1 MSNILSF
8 NHTGLRSTNGSD
20 LGGLRL
26 RVQVAKESFLDR
38 LKAEREQSAQKQ
50 KPAAPTS
57 HVPQNFNLEIKK
69 SIPEPNFNSSI
80 ATNRKSF
87 PESNFNS
94 SIPANRKTI
103 PEPQVV
109 QDYNPMQMFKNFK
122 SQNISNNEGAKEASS
137 PKKEWTKQKPLDSGR
152 TQQKQD
158 WQQKN
163 TNSLKKFGG
172 TKSINVEEEEE
183 ETGNNG
189 SLMSKLENFSGM
201 WNDLDEA
208 PVMIDVTRKAAVET
222 IKPEVKVED
231 PEEIKR
237 KELDNQKRIQSLQ
250 LRNEALKAQHSFI
263 KSALSFGQP
272 VGNRKI
278 KFDDAEPTE
287 DQHSKPKKSKT
298 KKLLFD
304 EEELLEELGSGD
316 HFKSRAHLD
325 GQTGQEVYFF

>member
-1 MSNILSF
+1 MSNNPSLTF
-8 NHTGLRSTNGSD
+8 PGLRSTNGSD

-50 KPAAPTS
+50 KPAAPAS
-57 HVPQNFNLEIKK
+57 HAPQNFNLSIKK
-69 SIPEPNFNSSI
+69 PTPE
-80 ATNRKSF
+80 T
-87 PESNFNS
+87 NFNS

-103 PEPQVV
+103 PSEPQVV

-122 SQNISNNEGAKEASS
+122 SQSISNEVVKEASP
-137 PKKEWTKQKPLDSGR
+137 PKKEWTKPVDSGR
-152 TQQKQD
+152 FQQKQD
-158 WQQKN
+158 WQQKTTN
-163 TNSLKKFGG
+163 TLKKFGG
-172 TKSINVEEEEE
+172 TKSSNPAVEEEEE

-208 PVMIDVTRKAAVET
+208 PVMIDVTRKAAVEI

-231 PEEIKR
+231 PEELKR

-250 LRNEALKAQHSFI
+250 QRNEALKAQHSFI

-272 VGNRKI
+272 AGNRKI
-278 KFDDAEPTE
+278 KFEDAEPTE
-287 DQHSKPKKSKT
+287 DHHSKPKKSKT

-325 GQTGQEVYFF
+325 GQTGQEVYFNFTTYLDL